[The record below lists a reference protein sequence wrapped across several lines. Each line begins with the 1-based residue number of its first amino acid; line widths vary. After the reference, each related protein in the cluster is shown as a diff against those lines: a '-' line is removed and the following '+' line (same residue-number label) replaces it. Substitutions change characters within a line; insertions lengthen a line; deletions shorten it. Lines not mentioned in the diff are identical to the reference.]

1 MKNKKFKIGDIVTVN
16 DKFKYH
22 KSSEHTLDRFIGI
35 DFIVADITSNGYVL
49 KCHQKKVYKIGN
61 YYFAEA
67 WLDYSKTVPQ
77 PKRKVTDEQI
87 VKAIKSVSKQQENF
101 AMIKSGD
108 SLTLVYNGKTF
119 VVHCEHPNYN
129 NIVEAIKNKEYS
141 KIETLVNLSKAVEH
155 FGEGLLLVKD
165 GIVSYDG
172 KVLHGCIVDTI
183 LGLIKDGF
191 SVTPIINF
199 LANLNLNPSY
209 RAVNELYDFLEYGK
223 LPITEDGCFLT
234 YKKIRS
240 DWKDIH
246 SGTFDN
252 SIGAIC
258 EMPRN
263 KVDEDSS
270 RTCSAGL
277 HVCSYEYTKHFGD
290 ASSRL
295 VLCKVNPRDVVS
307 IPKDYNN
314 TKMRCCRYEVVAEV
328 TDKSDVLAGK
338 SLYKEK

>member
-1 MKNKKFKIGDIVTVN
+1 MNKFKVGDIVIVN
-16 DKFKYH
+16 KGFPVIP
-22 KSSEHTLDRFIGI
+22 DRFIGKQFEI
-35 DFIVADITSNGYVL
+35 SSIVKSGNYKYKL
-49 KCHQKKVYKIGN
+49 KVYNKLVYKLYDIL
-61 YYFAEA
+61 FDEK
-67 WLDYSKTVPQ
+67 WLTLCEPKTKASSKPEVVPQ
-77 PKRKVTDEQI
+77 
-87 VKAIKSVSKQQENF
+87 KQKENF

-108 SLTLVYNGKTF
+108 SLTVIYNSKTF
-119 VVHCEHPNYN
+119 VVHPEHPNYD
-129 NIVEAIKNKEYS
+129 NIVEAIKDKEYN
-141 KIETLVNLSKAVEH
+141 KIELLVNLSKAVEN

-165 GIVSYDG
+165 GVVSYDG
-172 KVLHGCIVDTI
+172 KMLHGCIVDTI

-307 IPKDYNN
+307 IPKDYLN

-328 TDKSDVLAGK
+328 QDHTDVLKGK